1 LAAISAGSGS
11 NELPLLGSEAPER
24 CRCLPW
30 TVENSLKAFCG
41 SFEGWSLLALRAV
54 EGKEGRYEQMMTN
67 VVAKH
72 LTSYESMTHVLARP
86 AELMIELMTALMI
99 ELMIELMIDLLT
111 GPLIEK
117 ALELEN
123 EQSLLGPTETHLHV
137 AGLRG

>member
-1 LAAISAGSGS
+1 MSWQVSRQLAAISAGSGS
-11 NELPLLGSEAPER
+11 NELPLLGSEAPEW

-72 LTSYESMTHVLARP
+72 LTSYESMTRILARP
-86 AELMIELMTALMI
+86 AELMIELLT
-99 ELMIELMIDLLT
+99 DL
-111 GPLIEK
+111 LIEK
-117 ALELEN
+117 AWELVDK
-123 EQSLLGPTETHLHV
+123 QSLLSPTETHLHV
-137 AGLRG
+137 ARLRG